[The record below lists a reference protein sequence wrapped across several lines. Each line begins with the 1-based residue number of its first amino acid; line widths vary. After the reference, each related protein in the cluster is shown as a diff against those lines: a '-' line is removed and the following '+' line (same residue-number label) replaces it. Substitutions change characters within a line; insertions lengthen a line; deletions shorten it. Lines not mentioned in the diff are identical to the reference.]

1 MKVLIADDERIALK
15 MLKKLIEWEKLG
27 LTCAGCAEN
36 GNELFQMILD
46 QKPDLVITDIMMPGY
61 NGLEMIAKTLEAGLE
76 PHFLITS
83 AYANFEY
90 ARTAMRLGVED
101 FLAKPIEKEE
111 LNDSLLRMIH
121 KMNGNGS
128 DTSSVS
134 CIIRTAKNYIDENYD
149 KKISL
154 EDVARHAY
162 ISPNYLSSLFKKEMG
177 INFIE
182 YVTEIRLREAK
193 KLLEDMKYSVVE
205 VAQMVGYKD
214 VGHFCNVFL
223 KKYGV
228 SPTAYRKK
236 QNSD

>member
-1 MKVLIADDERIALK
+1 MERKVLIADDERIALK
-15 MLKKLIEWEKLG
+15 MLKKLIRWEELG
-27 LTCAGCAEN
+27 LVCAGFAEN
-36 GNELFQMILD
+36 GNQLFQMILE

-61 NGLEMIAKTLEAGLE
+61 NGLEIVAKTLEAGLE
-76 PHFLITS
+76 PRFLITS

-101 FLAKPIEKEE
+101 FLAKPIEREE
-111 LNDSLLRMIH
+111 LNEALARIIGKIDGGTAH
-121 KMNGNGS
+121 
-128 DTSSVS
+128 TSTVS
-134 CIIRTAKNYIDENYD
+134 CIIRTAKQYIDEHYSQ
-149 KKISL
+149 KISL
-154 EDVARHAY
+154 EDVAGHAY

-182 YVTEIRLREAK
+182 YVTEVRLREGK
-193 KLLEDMKYSVVE
+193 KLLDDVKYSVVD

-228 SPTAYRKK
+228 SPTGYRK
-236 QNSD
+236 Q

>member
-15 MLKKLIEWEKLG
+15 MLKKLINWEELG
-27 LTCAGCAEN
+27 LTCVGCAEN
-36 GNELFQMILD
+36 GKELFQMILD
-46 QKPDLVITDIMMPGY
+46 QKPDLVVTDILMPGY
-61 NGLEMIAKTLEAGLE
+61 TGLEIIAKTLEAGLE
-76 PHFLITS
+76 PRFLITS

-101 FLAKPIEKEE
+101 FLAKPVEKEE
-111 LNDSLLRMIH
+111 LNGSLARIIR
-121 KMNGNGS
+121 KID
-128 DTSSVS
+128 DTGGQGSSVS
-134 CIIRTAKNYIDENYD
+134 CIIRTAKTYIDEHYSQ
-149 KKISL
+149 KISL
-154 EDVARHAY
+154 EDVAGHAY

-182 YVTEIRLREAK
+182 YVTEVRLREAK
-193 KLLEDMKYSVVE
+193 KLLDDVKYSMVD

-223 KKYGV
+223 KKYGI

-236 QNSD
+236 

>member
-1 MKVLIADDERIALK
+1 MKALIADDERIALK

-36 GNELFQMILD
+36 GTELFEMILER
-46 QKPDLVITDIMMPGY
+46 KPELVVTDIMMPGY
-61 NGLEMIAKTLEAGLE
+61 NGLEIIAKTLEAGLE

-101 FLAKPIEKEE
+101 FLAKPVEKEE
-111 LNDSLLRMIH
+111 LNDSLLRMIQ
-121 KMNGNGS
+121 KINGTGGYPS
-128 DTSSVS
+128 TIS
-134 CIIRTAKNYIDENYD
+134 CIIRTAKNYIDEHYGS
-149 KKISL
+149 KISL
-154 EDVARHAY
+154 EDVAGHAY

-177 INFIE
+177 VNFIE
-182 YVTEIRLREAK
+182 YVTEVRLREAK
-193 KLLEDMKYSVVE
+193 KLLEDVRYSVVE
-205 VAQMVGYKD
+205 VAQRVGYKD
-214 VGHFCNVFL
+214 TGHFSSVFL

-236 QNSD
+236 HSGS